1 MTNILSKLEL
11 RGDRIEIAVDHA
23 SAIIVDIFNRLGCQN
38 DISLA
43 ITEHLIDANL
53 CGLESHGVMR
63 VIQYAERMQNGTMR
77 VDVRPE
83 VITTETKMTYVDGGM
98 GSGIPVS
105 YTHLTLPTTP
115 YV

>member
-63 VIQYAERMQNGTMR
+63 VMQYAERMQNGTMR

-83 VITTETKMTYVDGGM
+83 VITTETKMTFVDGGM
-98 GSGIPVS
+98 GKCTALSRLS
-105 YTHLTLPTTP
+105 
-115 YV
+115 